1 MFQVASHPSA
11 FNLSSHGQFMQQH
24 PAAAPAAPSAVQLPR
39 NLSRPKFSDVS
50 REALAGIS
58 PDLVD
63 VPPEYIRRGL
73 RQNPQPNLRG
83 VNGVSLP
90 PSLPRS
96 QISSSL
102 KVPIRTPSSDAAYPT
117 HILAISPAKAS
128 SSSSDHAMMFA
139 VHALTLAAYCPR
151 LPALPASH
159 PTPSANGNLTL
170 PVLPLSLPS
179 PAAFSVIHGY
189 LYTHRLDAVM
199 SALGFPAAAP
209 IQNLTHQ
216 AVLNILQ
223 SPNTLHQLS
232 DLLCQHASG
241 NLSKLMGLTVRVKDL
256 WQDIVSLGIHENELW
271 DTLDLAWEIL
281 LGALNSAA
289 TNQH

>member
-11 FNLSSHGQFMQQH
+11 FNLPSHGQYMQH
-24 PAAAPAAPSAVQLPR
+24 HASTPASPSAVQLPR
-39 NLSRPKFSDVS
+39 TLSRPKFSDVS
-50 REALAGIS
+50 REALAAAS
-58 PDLVD
+58 PDLDD

-73 RQNPQPNLRG
+73 RQNPQPYLRG

-102 KVPIRTPSSDAAYPT
+102 KVPLRSSSPDAAYPT
-117 HILAISPAKAS
+117 HILAVSSAKSAS
-128 SSSSDHAMMFA
+128 ASEPAMMFA
-139 VHALTLAAYCPR
+139 VHALTLAVYCPR
-151 LPALPASH
+151 LPVLPPSH
-159 PTPSANGNLTL
+159 PTPSASGNLTL

-179 PAAFSVIHGY
+179 PAAFAVIHGY
-189 LYTHRLDAVM
+189 LYTHRLDAVLT
-199 SALGFPAAAP
+199 ALGFPASAP

-216 AVLNILQ
+216 AVLTILQ

-232 DLLCQHASG
+232 ALLCQHASG
-241 NLSKLMGLTVRVKDL
+241 NLAKLTGLTVRVKDL
-256 WQDIVSLGIHENELW
+256 WQDVVSLGIHENELW

-281 LGALNSAA
+281 LGALNLAA
-289 TNQH
+289 ANQH